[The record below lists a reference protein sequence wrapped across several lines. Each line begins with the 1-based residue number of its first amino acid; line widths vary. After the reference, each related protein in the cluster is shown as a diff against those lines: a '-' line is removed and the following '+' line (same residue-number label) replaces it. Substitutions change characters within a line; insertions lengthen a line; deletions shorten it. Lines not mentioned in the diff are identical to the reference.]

1 MKKKLF
7 MFLALFFVGIGL
19 VMAQTQVR
27 GTVVDEDGE
36 PVIGATIQIKGT
48 GQGTVTDYEGLF
60 SISAPANGT
69 LIVSYVGMV
78 TQEVAVNSTLR
89 ITLKADS
96 ELLDE
101 VVVTGYG
108 SGRKVSATVG
118 SVARVSSKD
127 IVDKPVANAFDA
139 LQGKVPGLQ
148 IYTSTG
154 EPSEISSIRLHGSG
168 SLGASSSPLYIL
180 DGVPVQSS
188 TVRGLNPKDFESI
201 QVLKDAA
208 ATSIYGARAANGVI
222 YITTKRGKVSD
233 HATVTISGQYGYSTL
248 ANTEYYESFMNSEEL
263 FDFWLDTGYRNEEQI
278 NNLRRDYPHDT
289 KWYKFYH
296 KDKAPVYQTDVSI
309 NGGAGRTNYFV
320 SLGYL
325 SQDGLRYRSNYDRYN
340 LRTNLNTEVN
350 SWMKIGLN
358 NNISY
363 DSYQSNPYNT
373 NNLNAGLAMLSQP
386 FYSPY
391 DENGNEY
398 PDIIPG
404 LNRYN
409 PKYLADKMPNPTKTV
424 YLTTTGYID
433 LTPIEGLTLRSQ
445 AGMEGMDSRNS
456 YTRYPSYKG
465 SLDNGNVYESFTR
478 RVNFTV
484 TNTAEYKYSIDNKHN
499 LIGLLGHEYVDYST
513 ESFSGEASGY
523 TDDRLLMLSAGTQDK
538 KVTGSKSEYAFLS
551 YFGRFEYDYLEK
563 YFLNFSIRN
572 DASSRFGKDNRHA
585 SFWATGAMWHAKKEE
600 FLQDVDWLKQL
611 TLKLSVGTSGNA
623 EIGNY
628 NSYALV
634 GNADPYN
641 SGTAWG
647 ISTPGN
653 PKLSWENQLKTTFG
667 IKFDLFSRVRADIE
681 FYNRLTSSMLVDVPY
696 AYTTGFSDVTENV
709 GKLSNNG
716 IDFRIDFDVWKNKK
730 GNSITPYVT
739 FNYNKEKV
747 KELFQDKDY
756 WIIPNTG
763 IAWAVGKPRE
773 FFYPI
778 FKGVNPDNGAPEW
791 YLPGEN
797 ITENHEDPN
806 KVTSNFSAS
815 GLEQST
821 GIKRYAPING
831 GFGLSADYAGFYL
844 QTDFAFSLGKYLIV
858 NDAYFFENPNGF
870 PGYNQRKVVKDFWK
884 QPGDNA
890 RYPDYKKYLFT
901 EFDSRMIQNASFMR
915 MKNLTIGYVVPKQY
929 INKTNF
935 FTDAK
940 VYFAARNL
948 FTVTKFTGPDPEV
961 DSNLTL
967 GVNPNTK
974 QFSFGVEFS
983 F

>member
-1 MKKKLF
+1 
-7 MFLALFFVGIGL
+7 
-19 VMAQTQVR
+19 
-27 GTVVDEDGE
+27 
-36 PVIGATIQIKGT
+36 
-48 GQGTVTDYEGLF
+48 
-60 SISAPANGT
+60 
-69 LIVSYVGMV
+69 
-78 TQEVAVNSTLR
+78 
-89 ITLKADS
+89 
-96 ELLDE
+96 
-101 VVVTGYG
+101 
-108 SGRKVSATVG
+108 
-118 SVARVSSKD
+118 
-127 IVDKPVANAFDA
+127 
-139 LQGKVPGLQ
+139 
-148 IYTSTG
+148 
-154 EPSEISSIRLHGSG
+154 
-168 SLGASSSPLYIL
+168 
-180 DGVPVQSS
+180 
-188 TVRGLNPKDFESI
+188 
-201 QVLKDAA
+201 
-208 ATSIYGARAANGVI
+208 
-222 YITTKRGKVSD
+222 
-233 HATVTISGQYGYSTL
+233 
-248 ANTEYYESFMNSEEL
+248 
-263 FDFWLDTGYRNEEQI
+263 
-278 NNLRRDYPHDT
+278 
-289 KWYKFYH
+289 
-296 KDKAPVYQTDVSI
+296 
-309 NGGAGRTNYFV
+309 
-320 SLGYL
+320 
-325 SQDGLRYRSNYDRYN
+325 
-340 LRTNLNTEVN
+340 
-350 SWMKIGLN
+350 
-358 NNISY
+358 
-363 DSYQSNPYNT
+363 
-373 NNLNAGLAMLSQP
+373 
-386 FYSPY
+386 
-391 DENGNEY
+391 
-398 PDIIPG
+398 
-404 LNRYN
+404 
-409 PKYLADKMPNPTKTV
+409 
-424 YLTTTGYID
+424 
-433 LTPIEGLTLRSQ
+433 
-445 AGMEGMDSRNS
+445 
-456 YTRYPSYKG
+456 
-465 SLDNGNVYESFTR
+465 
-478 RVNFTV
+478 
-484 TNTAEYKYSIDNKHN
+484 
-499 LIGLLGHEYVDYST
+499 
-513 ESFSGEASGY
+513 
-523 TDDRLLMLSAGTQDK
+523 
-538 KVTGSKSEYAFLS
+538 
-551 YFGRFEYDYLEK
+551 
-563 YFLNFSIRN
+563 
-572 DASSRFGKDNRHA
+572 
-585 SFWATGAMWHAKKEE
+585 MWHAKKEE

-667 IKFDLFSRVRADIE
+667 VKFDLFSRVRADIE

-797 ITENHEDPN
+797 ITENHEDPS

-815 GLEQST
+815 DLEQST

-890 RYPDYKKYLFT
+890 RYPDYKRYLFT

>member
-797 ITENHEDPN
+797 ITENHEDPS

-815 GLEQST
+815 DLEQST